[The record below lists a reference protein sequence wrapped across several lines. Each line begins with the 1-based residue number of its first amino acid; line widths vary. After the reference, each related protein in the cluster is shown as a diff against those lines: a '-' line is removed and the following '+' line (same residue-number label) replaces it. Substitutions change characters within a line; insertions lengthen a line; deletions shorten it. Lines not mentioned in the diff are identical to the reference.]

1 MFRTIAVVLQDAAGA
16 RNLLDHVIPLAREWD
31 AFLIGI
37 HAEPLPV
44 DYSSGLGF
52 PDVGLIQAASEAAE
66 ERTQQVEA
74 LFSERATEAGLDH
87 RWQSLRTL
95 SGSHPLDGIAAA
107 RCADIVIVGQR
118 DPADGGADHEDLDAV
133 LYESGRP
140 ILVVPYSSGEL
151 TRFRKV
157 LVSWNGSREATRA
170 TFDALPLIIA
180 AESTEILLVD
190 PADDSGEADG
200 GTALASAL
208 SRHGASVFVS
218 TTRAGGH
225 GVDRVICDRVVETG
239 ADLLVIGA
247 YGHSWLKE
255 LLFGGVTRSLL
266 HTLPVATLMSR

>member
-1 MFRTIAVVLQDAAGA
+1 MFRTIAVVLQDAGGA
-16 RNLLDHVIPLAREWD
+16 RTLLDNVIPLALEWD
-31 AFLIGI
+31 AFLVGI

-66 ERTQQVEA
+66 ERTREVEA
-74 LFSERATEAGLDH
+74 LFTARATEAGLDH
-87 RWQSLRTL
+87 RWHSLRTL

-118 DPADGGADHEDLDAV
+118 DPAEGGADNEDLDAV

-140 ILVVPYSSGEL
+140 VLVIPHSGGEL
-151 TRFRKV
+151 RQFRKV
-157 LVSWNGSREATRA
+157 LITWNGSREASRA
-170 TFDALPLIIA
+170 AFDALPLVAA
-180 AESTEILLVD
+180 AESAEILLVD
-190 PADDSGEADG
+190 PTDDSGEADG

-218 TTRAGGH
+218 TTRAGGR
-225 GVDRVICDRVVETG
+225 GVDQVICDRVVETG

-247 YGHSWLKE
+247 YSHSWLRE
-255 LLFGGVTRSLL
+255 LLFGGVTRSVL